1 MVSLLQI
8 RDLVALYGQ
17 ADLDLLS
24 EQLKAPKP
32 LIQAMVDKLI
42 AMGKLKKVDLSACL
56 TGTSCKGCPES
67 NDCSHYVL
75 TLPDALKNPTHTHK
89 THQGEK

>member
-17 ADLDLLS
+17 ADIDLLS

-32 LIQAMVDKLI
+32 LIQAMVDKLVL
-42 AMGKLKKVDLSACL
+42 MGKLEKVDLSACL
-56 TGTSCKGCPES
+56 TGISCKGCPEN
-67 NDCSHYVL
+67 NDCSHHVYEIKL
-75 TLPDALKNPTHTHK
+75 
-89 THQGEK
+89 